1 MAEYTNINPYQGAIE
16 AIVSTGHS
24 VLQVFPFNDSSAY
37 YFAVHQFTP
46 SMKTPTDDIQYN
58 QVIGVNI
65 TRFIEQ
71 NSFINQNEFVRKF
84 EAYIS
89 NEETQVVRMEFPNTM
104 RWFKFASAV
113 K

>member
-1 MAEYTNINPYQGAIE
+1 MAQSININPYQQAIE

-24 VLQVFPFNDSSAY
+24 ILQVFPFDDSNAY
-37 YFAVHQFTP
+37 YYAVHQFIA
-46 SMKTPTDDIQYN
+46 SQRTPTDDIQYN

-65 TRFIEQ
+65 TKFIEQ
-71 NSFINQNEFVRKF
+71 NSFINQSEFLRKF
-84 EAYIS
+84 EAYMAAD
-89 NEETQVVRMEFPNTM
+89 ETKVTRMEFPNTM